1 MSVRLLLSDEVWNE
15 LKLVLNE
22 IKRKDGRPP
31 VISDRLF
38 IEAVLY
44 IARTGIPYRDLPADF
59 GNWSAIYN
67 RLRRFQNNG
76 TWEKLWK
83 RLQNDELSLAENL
96 FIDSTCVRAH
106 QHAAGAPKKKGGQSQ
121 QALGR
126 SSGGFSTK
134 IHLGC
139 LDETHTISI
148 AITAGQVPDVKGF
161 DPVFMKLPQDNSIKN
176 GIMDKGY
183 DSDNIRQQLTD
194 LEIQPVIPPKKNRV
208 IQIPYDAELYKE
220 RNRIERFINRMKQ
233 FRRIATRYEK
243 LAETFMAFLH
253 IVASYVAILQFVNTP

>member
-1 MSVRLLLSDEVWNE
+1 MLGLPIFRRPKLL
-15 LKLVLNE
+15 LNE
-22 IKRKDGRPP
+22 IKRKDGRRP

-44 IARTGIPYRDLPADF
+44 IARTGIPYRDLPKEF

-67 RLRRFQNNG
+67 RLRRWTKNG

-83 RLQNDELSLAENL
+83 RLQNDKLQLSENL

-106 QHAAGAPKKKGGQSQ
+106 QHAAGASEKNGGQSA

-134 IHLGC
+134 IHFGC
-139 LDETHTISI
+139 LSENHAI
-148 AITAGQVPDVKGF
+148 AIHITAGQVPDVKGF
-161 DPVFMKLPQDNSIKN
+161 DPILTELPEDNSIKN
-176 GIMDKGY
+176 SIMDKGY
-183 DSDNIRQQLTD
+183 DSDDIRKQLTE

-243 LAETFMAFLH
+243 LAQTFMAFLH
-253 IVASYVAILQFVNTP
+253 IIASYVAIR

>member
-1 MSVRLLLSDEVWNE
+1 MSVRLLLTDEIWNE
-15 LKLVLNE
+15 LSLILSE

-67 RLRRFQNNG
+67 RLRRWTNNG

-83 RLQNDELSLAENL
+83 RLQNDELLLAENL

-106 QHAAGAPKKKGGQSQ
+106 QHAAGASKKKGGQSQ
-121 QALGR
+121 HALGR

-139 LDETHTISI
+139 LDETHAISI

-161 DPVFMKLPQDNSIKN
+161 DSVLMELPEDNSISYA
-176 GIMDKGY
+176 IMDKGY
-183 DSDNIRQQLTD
+183 DSDDVRQQLID
-194 LEIQPVIPPKKNRV
+194 LEMVPVIPPKKNRV
-208 IQIPYDAELYKE
+208 NPISYDSELYKE
-220 RNRIERFINRMKQ
+220 RNRIERFINRIKQ

-243 LAETFMAFLH
+243 LAETFMAFLY
-253 IVASYVAILQFVNTP
+253 IVASYIAIL